1 MKNST
6 KVLQARIIRII
17 DIVILSLFIISLFF
31 PYAGGVVPI
40 EYILGIDSWTPNP
53 DFWFIAMVSF
63 PIILSFVL
71 LIFLIFKPWFEN
83 QNLKIVKWII
93 ILIFIFIYICFLIMN
108 LYEWEYF
115 VESAYLIYTLVY
127 TLVLS
132 LFLFLFTLIMT
143 RNNYLIIGNSILAI
157 ITFPVALYC
166 ISEYGPTEIGGFAF
180 GLCFALLYGIAVLKL
195 VFRQIRHQPNLT
207 DTPG

>member
-6 KVLQARIIRII
+6 KILQARIIRII

-40 EYILGIDSWTPNP
+40 EYILGIDSNSPIP
-53 DFWFIAMVSF
+53 DFWFIAIISF

-83 QNLKIVKWII
+83 QNLKIAKWII
-93 ILIFIFIYICFLIMN
+93 ILIFIFIYIRFLIIG
-108 LYEWEYF
+108 LYDWES
-115 VESAYLIYTLVY
+115 VGESPSVIY

-157 ITFPVALYC
+157 ITVPVVMSCLNP
-166 ISEYGPTEIGGFAF
+166 GPSEIGGYAF

-195 VFRQIRHQPNLT
+195 VCRRFCTSPA
-207 DTPG
+207 

>member
-6 KVLQARIIRII
+6 KILQARIIRII

-31 PYAGGVVPI
+31 PYTYGVVPI
-40 EYILGIDSWTPNP
+40 EYILGIDSYTSNP
-53 DFWFIAMVSF
+53 DFGFMTMVSF

-83 QNLKIVKWII
+83 QNLKIAKWII
-93 ILIFIFIYICFLIMN
+93 ILIFIFNYISFLITS

-115 VESAYLIYTLVY
+115 VESPFAIY

-166 ISEYGPTEIGGFAF
+166 LSEYGPTEIGGYAF

-195 VFRQIRHQPNLT
+195 VFKQIRHQPNLT

>member
-31 PYAGGVVPI
+31 PYGYGVVPI
-40 EYILGIDSWTPNP
+40 EYILGIDSNSPNP
-53 DFWFIAMVSF
+53 DFWFMAIISF

-83 QNLKIVKWII
+83 QNLKIAKWII
-93 ILIFIFIYICFLIMN
+93 ILIFIFNYISFLITC

-115 VESAYLIYTLVY
+115 VESPFAIY

-157 ITFPVALYC
+157 ITFPVTIYC
-166 ISEYGPTEIGGFAF
+166 LSEFGPTEIGGYALS
-180 GLCFALLYGIAVLKL
+180 LCFALLYGIAVLKL

>member
-6 KVLQARIIRII
+6 KILQARIIRII

-31 PYAGGVVPI
+31 PYTGGLVPI
-40 EYILGIDSWTPNP
+40 KFILGAPDPYFSNI

-83 QNLKIVKWII
+83 QNLKIAKWII
-93 ILIFIFIYICFLIMN
+93 ILIFIFIYMYFLIQ
-108 LYEWEYF
+108 
-115 VESAYLIYTLVY
+115 TLLDYVDY
-127 TLVLS
+127 GSLFAEAPVILTLVLS

-157 ITFPVALYC
+157 ITVPVVMSCLDTF
-166 ISEYGPTEIGGFAF
+166 GPSEIGGYALF
-180 GLCFALLYGIAVLKL
+180 LCFALLYGIAVLKL

>member
-40 EYILGIDSWTPNP
+40 EYILGIDEWTPKP
-53 DFWFIAMVSF
+53 VFWFMAMVSF

-83 QNLKIVKWII
+83 QNLKIAKWII
-93 ILIFIFIYICFLIMN
+93 ILIFIFIYIYCLIQTLLN
-108 LYEWEYF
+108 WSSLF
-115 VESAYLIYTLVY
+115 SGTQIYTY
-127 TLVLS
+127 VLS

-143 RNNYLIIGNSILAI
+143 RNNYLIIGNSIMAI
-157 ITFPVALYC
+157 ITVPVAMQFL
-166 ISEYGPTEIGGFAF
+166 SFGPTEIGGYALS
-180 GLCFALLYGIAVLKL
+180 LCFALLYGIAVLKL

>member
-40 EYILGIDSWTPNP
+40 EYILGIDSYTSNP
-53 DFWFIAMVSF
+53 DFWFMAGVSF

-83 QNLKIVKWII
+83 QNLKIAKWII
-93 ILIFIFIYICFLIMN
+93 ILIFIFNYISFLITS

-115 VESAYLIYTLVY
+115 VESPFAIY

-143 RNNYLIIGNSILAI
+143 RNNYLIIGNSILAL
-157 ITFPVALYC
+157 ITVPVAWHYFNGWT
-166 ISEYGPTEIGGFAF
+166 SPQEIGGYALS
-180 GLCFALLYGIAVLKL
+180 LCFALLYGIAVLKL